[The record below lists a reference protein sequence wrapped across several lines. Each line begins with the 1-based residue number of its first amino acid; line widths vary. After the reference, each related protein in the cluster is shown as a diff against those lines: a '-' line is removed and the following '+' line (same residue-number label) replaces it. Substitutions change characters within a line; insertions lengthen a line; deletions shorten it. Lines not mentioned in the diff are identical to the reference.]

1 MIDCK
6 IFHPMFFIK
15 KIHNY
20 MGSQTLGEEI
30 QLNVIFTLK
39 MLLMLFS
46 TVCFCWS
53 QTKASRSNVTVITFV
68 TVIKSFN

>member
-1 MIDCK
+1 
-6 IFHPMFFIK
+6 
-15 KIHNY
+15 